1 MIVFSLLLRR
11 SLYLS
16 LWQISHLAVS
26 LFWWKCRKYTIK
38 VNANTLANGSRITHG
53 IKQCRSTRT
62 LYFTVNWLHIKI
74 LQHFRL
80 ENKACITHNKQTMK
94 IRIEL
99 RLRNVETKTDID
111 SKDSRNENKRKE
123 EKNTILKHE
132 PTHKW
137 VPFSMNVVVASISVQ
152 HFLSLSL
159 SFAFPSL
166 NRTMVNERTNRPFF
180 GGEGKKD
187 LYGKQPLSMRVQ
199 KHLKVSSVC
208 SQKNSLL

>member
-123 EKNTILKHE
+123 EKIPYWN
-132 PTHKW
+132 
-137 VPFSMNVVVASISVQ
+137 MNQVTNEF
-152 HFLSLSL
+152 HFLWTWWSHLSQFNISSLSL
-159 SFAFPSL
+159 TFPSW
-166 NRTMVNERTNRPFF
+166 NRTMANERTNRPFF